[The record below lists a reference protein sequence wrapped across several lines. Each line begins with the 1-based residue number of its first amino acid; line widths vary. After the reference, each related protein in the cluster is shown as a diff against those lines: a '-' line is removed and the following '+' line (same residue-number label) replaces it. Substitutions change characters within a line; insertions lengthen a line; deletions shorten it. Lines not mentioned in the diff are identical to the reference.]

1 MILLYIYQKIKT
13 NNYRKNT
20 DEDSNNLSVTL
31 INNCETSENNFLR
44 TTETPNNDVLN
55 DDLAAPT
62 PKKKFPTNITPFKLG
77 STETEFNKRKY
88 PSPIVRELN
97 TPVSN
102 KAVEDF
108 FK

>member
-13 NNYRKNT
+13 NNYRQNT

-55 DDLAAPT
+55 DDLAART
-62 PKKKFPTNITPFKLG
+62 PKKKFPTNTTSFKLG
-77 STETEFNKRKY
+77 STETEFNKKKN
-88 PSPIVRELN
+88 PSPIIRELN

-102 KAVEDF
+102 KTVEGF